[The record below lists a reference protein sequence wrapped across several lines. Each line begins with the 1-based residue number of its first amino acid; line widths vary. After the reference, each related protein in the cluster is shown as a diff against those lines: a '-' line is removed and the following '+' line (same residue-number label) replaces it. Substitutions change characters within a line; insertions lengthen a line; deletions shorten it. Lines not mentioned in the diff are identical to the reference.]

1 MNFDW
6 LKRYLPRGLYGR
18 AALIL
23 LLPIVTLQL
32 VVSVVF
38 IQRYFEDVTRQM
50 TRSLALDIRLLQ
62 EEIDTSASFLEATV
76 RMARLSGPLRV
87 EVTIPS
93 YDLNTQDQRLFYD
106 LSGRTVIRTLH
117 AQIKAIS
124 GVNLLED
131 SRRVT
136 LWLETNHG
144 PVKITLGRN
153 RVSASNPHQ
162 FLVLV
167 IFVSGLMT
175 LVAFMYLRN
184 QLRPIKRLARAAEA
198 FGKGRVVDY
207 RPAGAIEVRAAGR
220 AFLDMRGRIERHIEQ
235 RTLMLSGVSHDL
247 RTPLTRLKLG
257 LSMVEGDTEVED
269 MERDIADMERLLDA
283 FLVFA
288 RGDALDDLEEVD
300 PVALLQNIVDDAKRA
315 GGAIELGVVNGE
327 GNAMLRPMAIRRAI
341 DNLVG
346 NALRYGNNAVVHL
359 AMTEKSLK
367 IWVEDDGPGIPADQ
381 REAALRPFARLDA
394 ARNQDQGS
402 GVGLGLSIAN
412 DIAQRHGGI
421 LRLGESENLGGLRV
435 DLILPR

>member
-6 LKRYLPRGLYGR
+6 LKRYMPRGLYGR

-38 IQRYFEDVTRQM
+38 VQRYFEDVTRQM
-50 TRSLALDIRLLQ
+50 TKSLVLDIRLLQ
-62 EEIDTSASFLEATV
+62 EEIDTSATMLEATA
-76 RMARLSGPLRV
+76 RMARLAGPLRV
-87 EVTIPS
+87 DITLPS
-93 YDLNTQDQRLFYD
+93 FDLKTQDQRLIYD
-106 LSGRTVIRTLH
+106 LSGRVVILTLH
-117 AQIKAIS
+117 QQIDAIT
-124 GVNLLED
+124 GVNLTEN
-131 SRRVT
+131 SRRVA
-136 LWLETNHG
+136 LWLETKHG
-144 PVKITLGRN
+144 PAKITLGRN

-167 IFVSGLMT
+167 IFVSALMT

-184 QLRPIKRLARAAEA
+184 QLRPIKRLAHAAEA

-257 LSMVEGDTEVED
+257 LSMVEGDVETKD
-269 MERDIADMERLLDA
+269 MGLDIADMEHLLDA
-283 FLVFA
+283 FLAFA
-288 RGDALDDLEEVD
+288 QGDALDDLEEIN
-300 PVALLQNIVDDAKRA
+300 PLELLGKIVDDTKRT
-315 GGAIELGVVNGE
+315 GGDIVLGTVTGQ
-327 GNAMLRPMAIRRAI
+327 GTAMLRPMAIRRALE
-341 DNLVG
+341 NLVG
-346 NALRYGNNAVVHL
+346 NALRYGRKAIVNL
-359 AMTEKSLK
+359 ALTEKSLK
-367 IWVEDDGPGIPADQ
+367 IWIEDDGPGIPADQ
-381 REAALRPFARLDA
+381 REFALRPFARLDA

-421 LRLGESENLGGLRV
+421 LRLGESEDLGGLRV
-435 DLILPR
+435 DLILPL

>member
-6 LKRYLPRGLYGR
+6 LKRYMPRGLYGR

-50 TRSLALDIRLLQ
+50 TKSLVLDIRLLQ
-62 EEIDTSASFLEATV
+62 EEIDTSATILEAT
-76 RMARLSGPLRV
+76 ARLARLAGPLRV
-87 EVTIPS
+87 DITLPS
-93 YDLNTQDQRLFYD
+93 FDLKTQDQRLFYD
-106 LSGRTVIRTLH
+106 LSGRIVILTLH
-117 AQIKAIS
+117 EQIDAIT
-124 GVNLLED
+124 GVNLTEN
-131 SRRVT
+131 SRLVA
-136 LWLETNHG
+136 LWLETKHG
-144 PVKITLGRN
+144 PAKITLGRN

-167 IFVSGLMT
+167 IFVSALMT

-184 QLRPIKRLARAAEA
+184 QLRPIKRLAHAAEA

-257 LSMVEGDTEVED
+257 LSMVEGDVETKD
-269 MERDIADMERLLDA
+269 MELDIADMEHLLDA
-283 FLVFA
+283 FLTFA
-288 RGDALDDLEEVD
+288 RGDALDDLEEIN
-300 PVALLQNIVDDAKRA
+300 PLELLGKIVDDTKRT
-315 GGAIELGVVNGE
+315 GGDIVLGTVTGQ
-327 GNAMLRPMAIRRAI
+327 GTAMLRPMAIRRALE
-341 DNLVG
+341 NLVG
-346 NALRYGNNAVVHL
+346 NALRYGRKAIVNIAL
-359 AMTEKSLK
+359 TEKSLK
-367 IWVEDDGPGIPADQ
+367 IWIEDDGPGIPANQ
-381 REAALRPFARLDA
+381 REVAVRPFARLDA

-421 LRLGESENLGGLRV
+421 LRLGESEDLGGLRV
-435 DLILPR
+435 DLILPL